1 MRDLLLAC
9 FRQGI
14 FQGENI
20 GLMYYRLVSK
30 FLVLIVICVTL
41 CAVGV
46 QAQDPAA
53 PPQAVA
59 PGKVIEVPE
68 DQISQ
73 LPKRRNDAYE
83 DWSKPELTPG
93 MRSETDVIG
102 EFEDATFKRELI
114 HAQWR
119 DLDPIDLMVV
129 KPVGIPKPPVILYL
143 YSYPAS
149 LDRYKESSFCEFLTK
164 NGYAAVGFVL
174 AVTDQRFH
182 DRPQNQWFVSQL
194 QEAMSTSAHDVQMIL
209 NYLAQRGDMDM
220 TRVGMWGDG
229 AGASVAIMA
238 SAVDA
243 RIEAVDLLDPWG
255 DWPDWLAKSSLVPDK
270 DRDTYLKP
278 KFLASVGNL
287 DPVKWL
293 PQVKAREVRLQYIT
307 KDLTVTPAVVRE
319 RLEAVAP
326 RSVKIVHYES
336 AESFR
341 KEVGSTGTGFDWIK
355 QQLGSK
361 PVPEK
366 TADNGSKSSLAVK
379 NSGQ

>member
-1 MRDLLLAC
+1 M
-9 FRQGI
+9 
-14 FQGENI
+14 GETI
-20 GLMYYRLVSK
+20 GLMHFPSGSK
-30 FLVLIVICVTL
+30 FLVVILICITACMIG
-41 CAVGV
+41 A
-46 QAQDPAA
+46 QAQEPAA
-53 PPQAVA
+53 AVPETVA
-59 PGKVIEVPE
+59 PGKNVIVVPE
-68 DQISQ
+68 DKISQ
-73 LPKRRNDAYE
+73 LPRRRNDAYE

-102 EFEDATFKRELI
+102 EFEDAVFRRELV

-119 DLDPIDLMVV
+119 DLDPIDLIVV
-129 KPVGIPKPPVILYL
+129 KPIGVARPPVILYL
-143 YSYPAS
+143 YSYSSS
-149 LDRYKESSFCEFLTK
+149 LERYEDANFCGFLTK

-182 DRPQNQWFVSQL
+182 DRPTNQWFVSQL

-209 NYLAQRGDMDM
+209 NYLAQRGDVDM

-243 RIEAVDLLDPWG
+243 RIKALDLLDPWG

-270 DRDTYLKP
+270 ERDGYLKP
-278 KFLASVGNL
+278 EFLASVENL

-293 PQVKAREVRLQYIT
+293 PQVRAREVRLQYIT

-326 RSVKIVHYES
+326 GNVKIVHYDS

-341 KEVGSTGTGFDWIK
+341 KEVGSTGRGFDWIK

-361 PVPEK
+361 PVPQK
-366 TADNGSKSSLAVK
+366 RAHNGAKSTVTAR

>member
-1 MRDLLLAC
+1 
-9 FRQGI
+9 
-14 FQGENI
+14 
-20 GLMYYRLVSK
+20 MYVRPFLK
-30 FLVLIVICVTL
+30 FFVLILIAITA
-41 CAVGV
+41 CAGA
-46 QAQDPAA
+46 QAQEAPAA
-53 PPQAVA
+53 
-59 PGKVIEVPE
+59 VPE
-68 DQISQ
+68 TSPPGARVVVVPGASAIPQR
-73 LPKRRNDAYE
+73 KNDAYE
-83 DWSKPELTPG
+83 DWSKPQLTPG
-93 MRSETDVIG
+93 MQSETDVIG

-119 DLDPIDLMVV
+119 DLDPIDLIVV
-129 KPVGIPKPPVILYL
+129 RPVGVAKPPVILYL

-149 LDRYKESSFCEFLTK
+149 LDRYKDPRFCEFLTK

-182 DRPQNQWFVSQL
+182 DRPQDQWLVSQL
-194 QEAMSTSAHDVQMIL
+194 QEAMSTSAHDVQMIM
-209 NYLAQRGDMDM
+209 NYLAQRGDVDM

-243 RIEAVDLLDPWG
+243 RIKALDLLDPWG
-255 DWPDWLAKSSLVPDK
+255 DWPDWLAKSSLIPDK
-270 DRDTYLKP
+270 QRDDFLTP
-278 KFLASVGNL
+278 KFLTSVENL

-307 KDLTVTPAVVRE
+307 KDLTVTPAVARE

-326 RSVKIVHYES
+326 RNVKIVHYES

-355 QQLGSK
+355 QQLRSK
-361 PVPEK
+361 AVPQ
-366 TADNGSKSSLAVK
+366 
-379 NSGQ
+379 SGQSRAKSTLDVKDSGQ